1 VTDEEKLR
9 ATVESIV
16 ARNRDGRQSFF
27 DQSSQL
33 QRILLNGTDEQLDQF
48 IDRLADFGDEVRGA
62 SGEDIP
68 VGEAGSG

>member
-1 VTDEEKLR
+1 MDDAEKLR

-16 ARNRDGRQSFF
+16 ARNKEGRDSFSS
-27 DQSSQL
+27 QSSQL
-33 QRILLNGTDEQLDQF
+33 QRILLNGTDEQLDEF

>member
-1 VTDEEKLR
+1 MTDEEKLR

-16 ARNRDGRQSFF
+16 ARNRDGRQSFS

-48 IDRLADFGDEVRGA
+48 IERLADFGDEVRGA
-62 SGEDIP
+62 DGETVSVD
-68 VGEAGSG
+68 ETGSS